1 MNPVIGQCPI
11 CGSSLHVTRLNCRN
25 CDTTIDGHF
34 TLGRLY
40 QLSSEQ
46 LEFVEVFLKCEGKI
60 NRVEQEIGLSYP
72 AVRARLTDVI
82 RALGYEVGDTSSSAP
97 SVSEEERRDIL
108 KELQNGNLSAEE
120 ALQMLRGE
128 SQA

>member
-11 CGSSLHVTRLNCRN
+11 CHDTLHVTRLHCRN
-25 CDTTIDGHF
+25 CDTAVEGHF

-40 QLSSEQ
+40 QLSAQQ
-46 LEFVEVFLKCEGKI
+46 LEFVEIFIRCEGKI

-82 RALGYEVGDTSSSAP
+82 RAMGYEVGAQESEP
-97 SVSEEERRDIL
+97 VSEETRRKIL
-108 KELQNGNLSAEE
+108 AELSTGKISADE
-120 ALQMLRGE
+120 ALQILRGDT
-128 SQA
+128 